1 MKSKLDRLI
10 HSVASY
16 IAYESDETH
25 DEVCWLLEQ
34 KYSKLDSKIA
44 VDTIV
49 ADYQM
54 IEEMS

>member
-1 MKSKLDRLI
+1 MKSKLDKLI
-10 HSVASY
+10 LSVANY
-16 IAYESDETH
+16 IAYESDEVH

-54 IEEMS
+54 IEEIS